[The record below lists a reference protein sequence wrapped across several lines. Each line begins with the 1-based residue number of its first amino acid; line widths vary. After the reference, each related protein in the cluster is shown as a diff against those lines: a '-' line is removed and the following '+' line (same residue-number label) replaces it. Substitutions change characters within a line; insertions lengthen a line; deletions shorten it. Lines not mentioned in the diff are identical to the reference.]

1 MTYNQI
7 RRRMFDVLE
16 RDTTGDR
23 VADWVYYFL
32 VSVIV
37 LSVAAAVLAT
47 VRTLPWQD
55 SVLLNGLERFAL
67 MVFLVEYVARVWVA
81 PEHPLR
87 RRLPVWRARLHYV
100 MTPAAIVDLIAI
112 LPVILAD
119 FMDVSLQTLLVLR
132 LLRFFK
138 LARYSSGFNAL
149 YLAIRHER
157 YALLAC
163 FLILCASV
171 LLTSTAAYLAERN
184 FQPDKFGSIP
194 QTMWWSITTLT
205 TVGYGDVIPQTEM
218 GRIIGAATMVIG
230 VLMLA
235 LPIAIISSSFSTLI
249 SKHDFVVTFSM
260 ISRLPLFN
268 NLNAQALSDLLPLLE
283 SRYFDRG
290 RAVVLPGETFHRTF
304 VVLEGLLDAETPDG
318 PVCLG
323 PGDVFGMVPGLET
336 TMDPPDGVR
345 AMTRVRL
352 LAINADAVR
361 VLISRHPELKE
372 RFAEAAMRPPS
383 SASAH
388 PLGLMHPKGN
398 APAKTTAAA
407 ATAAPVAAKPATPAP
422 PAAPGGEDKSPG

>member
-23 VADWVYYFL
+23 LADWVYYFL
-32 VSVIV
+32 VSIIV
-37 LSVAAAVLAT
+37 LSVAAAVIAT
-47 VRTLPWQD
+47 VPTLPWQD
-55 SVLLNGLERFAL
+55 SALLIGLEHFAL
-67 MVFLVEYVARVWVA
+67 IVFLVEYIARVWVA

-87 RRLPVWRARLHYV
+87 RRLPPWRARLHYV

-112 LPVILAD
+112 LPIILAH
-119 FMDVSLQTLLVLR
+119 FMDISLQTLLVLR

-171 LLTSTAAYLAERN
+171 LLTATAAYLAERN
-184 FQPDKFGSIP
+184 VQPDKFGSIP
-194 QTMWWSITTLT
+194 QAMWWSITTLT
-205 TVGYGDVIPQTEM
+205 TVGYGDVVPQSEL
-218 GRIIGAATMVIG
+218 GRMIGAATMVIG

-268 NLNAQALSDLLPLLE
+268 DLNSQALSDLLPLLD
-283 SRYFDRG
+283 SRNFDKG
-290 RAVVLPGETFHRTF
+290 RAVVLPGETSHRTF

-323 PGDVFGMVPGLET
+323 PGDVFGVVPGLEV
-336 TMDPPDGVR
+336 TMTPPDAVR

-352 LAINADAVR
+352 LSINADAVR
-361 VLISRHPELKE
+361 VLLARHPELKE
-372 RFAEAAMRPPS
+372 RFAEAAMSPPS

-388 PLGLMHPKGN
+388 PFGASHAKSIAEPKS
-398 APAKTTAAA
+398 P
-407 ATAAPVAAKPATPAP
+407 PP
-422 PAAPGGEDKSPG
+422 PANPGQA